1 VDLDLRHV
9 RAFVAV
15 ADHGHFGRAAR
26 ALFITQQALS
36 KRVAGLETQVGSLIE
51 RQPGGASLTERGE
64 RLLPAARG
72 LLEAA
77 DHALAVAL
85 NEPGGT
91 LRVDIWGPVDPP
103 EALVRAFA
111 AAHPDAVVEV
121 SRRSNLPA
129 ALDALR
135 RHELDAVLGDIAHL
149 KAPLGDDLSARLVAL
164 TPLAGLVS
172 EPATVEQLTPDD
184 LRRQGLAVPEQPSR
198 AEFAAFICE
207 FAATIGAPTTTET
220 RSAHLDGLVERVG
233 TDAITLIPGDW
244 APPDAGDVAVV
255 PIRPA
260 PLFPWYVVWR
270 TRSPRS
276 LVHRL
281 VRFLDEHADR
291 EEAEGWLPA
300 AARGEP
306 AAGESSDTMSIAR
319 QDAGFGGPD
328 QGRPPHALR

>member
-1 VDLDLRHV
+1 VDLDLRQV

-26 ALFITQQALS
+26 ALFLTQQALS
-36 KRVAGLETQVGSLIE
+36 KRVAGLETQVGTLFE
-51 RQPGGASLTERGE
+51 RHPAGASLTDRGE

-77 DHALAVAL
+77 DHALATAL
-85 NEPGGT
+85 SEPDGS
-91 LRVDIWGPVDPP
+91 LRVDVWGPVDPP

-149 KAPLGDDLSARLVAL
+149 KKAPLGDDLSARLVAV
-164 TPLAGLVS
+164 TPLAGLVGG
-172 EPATVEQLTPDD
+172 PATVEELTPDD

-198 AEFAAFICE
+198 VEFAGFICE
-207 FAATIGAPTTTET
+207 FATAIGAPTTTET
-220 RSAHLDGLVERVG
+220 RGAHLDGLVERVG
-233 TDAITLIPGDW
+233 TDAITLVPAGW
-244 APPDAGDVAVV
+244 PPPDAGGVAVV

-270 TRSPRS
+270 TGSPRP
-276 LVHRL
+276 LVRRL
-281 VRFLDEHADR
+281 VRFLEEHADVA
-291 EEAEGWLPA
+291 EAEGWLPA
-300 AARGEP
+300 AARGKP
-306 AAGESSDTMSIAR
+306 AAV
-319 QDAGFGGPD
+319 
-328 QGRPPHALR
+328 